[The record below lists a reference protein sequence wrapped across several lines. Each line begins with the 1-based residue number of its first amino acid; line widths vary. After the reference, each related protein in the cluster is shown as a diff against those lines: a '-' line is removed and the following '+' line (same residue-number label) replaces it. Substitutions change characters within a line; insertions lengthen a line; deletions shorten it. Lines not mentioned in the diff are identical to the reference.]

1 MPGIISER
9 PNPATLSLGILKAGG
24 IGFFGYSTF
33 SFIEGGKGSPVP
45 GTISDRPSPAT
56 LSLGIEN
63 PIGFFYFYSTG
74 AELLSIFFYSSASGL
89 CSTRLS
95 PVPGIISESP
105 NPETFSFGIVNFFGG
120 SGYYGGGTGC
130 SSCFI
135 TGFGSPVP
143 GTISDNPNPAT
154 FSFGMPNGRP
164 FF

>member
-1 MPGIISER
+1 VPGIISER
-9 PNPATLSLGILKAGG
+9 PNPATLSLGMLKPRG

-56 LSLGIEN
+56 LSFGIEN
-63 PIGFFYFYSTG
+63 PKGFFYFYSTS
-74 AELLSIFFYSSASGL
+74 AEVLSIFFYSSAAGL
-89 CSTRLS
+89 CSTILS
-95 PVPGIISESP
+95 PVPGIISDSP
-105 NPETFSFGIVNFFGG
+105 KPVTFSFGILNFFGG
-120 SGYYGGGTGC
+120 SGYYGGGRGC
-130 SSCFI
+130 SSSLT

-154 FSFGMPNGRP
+154 LSFGIPNGRP